1 MDGSVTNR
9 NSTPS
14 PRELLF
20 NDIFNNERKATTTDS
35 IDRTF
40 VPTNDSLTFYNIVSD
55 NENFLRDTLAKLK
68 GTVENIDSV
77 YNKDD
82 IEKQSYVE
90 TTPSSFENISPTVA
104 ETITNTPPDQRL
116 FTPPLRPAALINAS
130 NDNTDKQKLVVNKTK
145 KNITV
150 DTQLANNFDNNNNNN
165 NNSSSFNTPARNK
178 QHQKVLSTTSRISSA
193 SSNFSQQQ
201 QQLIPGTPQ
210 SSYSN
215 NSRKLYVNNPQLFS
229 KVAIRLNKLIQP
241 TSNYHPKQMDLL
253 IHNSFFGGH
262 CVDILCKILRTNDR
276 TLATLYG
283 RSLQQQGVIKDCLN
297 KQKLRDNNSELYCID
312 QAALAEVNGVCVLLS
327 KCYSPTCTRDK
338 PCYSLSCPRRRTLKK
353 QTSMKTLNKNKSM
366 SNLASRLSSNAFN
379 TERRK
384 SSSAAATP
392 LSSKPSMNFNSNI
405 PTPTTANGH
414 NNTNSSII
422 NNSNNNNTGSGNI
435 IIQNINQNYLNSAS
449 NDEKT
454 LWSSSVPMEILE
466 KLSSKEIKR
475 QEAIYE
481 VYVTE
486 KNFVKSLETVRDS
499 IIKTLAETNIIPH
512 DIRKNF
518 IKHVFAHV
526 NDIYSVNKR
535 FLDSLNDRMH
545 PQNYIISGIGDIIL
559 KWIPFF
565 EPFVFYIASR
575 PYAKYLMET
584 QRQVNPYFS
593 RFDEDLMNSKL
604 RHGID
609 SFLSQGVSRPG
620 RYVLLVREILKK
632 FDCLTKS
639 LELLNALMKRI
650 DKASGAA
657 QDRHDVILLKQ
668 KILFKN
674 EFVNLGLND
683 EKRRIRHEGTLFR
696 KEINTISNAGQLS
709 NQMSSS
715 NLSGLN
721 SNSVNVAQNF
731 NMNNVGDIQF
741 YLLDNV
747 LLFLKSKA
755 VNKWNQHKV
764 FQRPI
769 PLPLLFVIPGEEM
782 SVSLRKYIGSK
793 LGFSGC
799 VLDAAELNQLNSS
812 KPYNN
817 KNDVFN
823 YNSGMAN
830 NIIQKE
836 DDDNSDSLLKK
847 RSVSANNNG
856 SITNLNTA
864 HAHKRNSSSITSL
877 KEMTASSS
885 LTSLSQS
892 SKKLSLINSS
902 VNSNAITFL
911 YYGAKQRYQITLYGA
926 QIAAITTL
934 LDKIKQEQNRLIQ
947 NYNIFT
953 LYKLSDKVFD
963 YNNRILSLEPFDY
976 GKKNLVL
983 TNQGLSMCTLIE
995 KPSANKDKQFVLS
1008 PPLRLVTN
1016 LNNSNNKIQQ
1026 IAVLE
1031 ELQILLVLIDKKLY
1045 WVKLMILNDIIGQPN
1060 PFQFLKK
1067 YCRELLTHVVF
1078 FKVGKCA
1085 NKDLVVT
1092 TQSSGSMI
1100 KFFELTNLVKSI
1112 QEANNH
1118 QQSAGSA
1125 NDTKRKQAK
1134 LKITSVSFDS
1144 DPISISFLKN
1154 NLCVGCKKGFQIV
1167 SVTQNAHEPLLDPAD
1182 TSLEFA
1188 IKQMHNNGYGT
1199 TTIVLDNGS
1208 VSTSNYSNSGLSFG
1222 GMLGDS
1228 SGGDHAHAHGGS
1240 GVGVGVSVVGGGT
1253 SAISTSSNSNNG
1265 FLKPMDIYRIGNN
1278 FLLNYQELSFFVNSQ
1293 GWRKKDSNIIY
1304 WEGIPLGFCLYYPY
1318 VLAFNTNFIE
1328 IRYVETGELIRC
1340 IIAEKIRLLK
1350 PNKDFNT
1357 ELNNKNENPNI
1368 KIGKEDNNSINN
1380 DDEILY
1386 AYEDDRG
1393 YDVIAS
1399 IKFT

>member
-1 MDGSVTNR
+1 
-9 NSTPS
+9 
-14 PRELLF
+14 
-20 NDIFNNERKATTTDS
+20 
-35 IDRTF
+35 
-40 VPTNDSLTFYNIVSD
+40 
-55 NENFLRDTLAKLK
+55 
-68 GTVENIDSV
+68 
-77 YNKDD
+77 
-82 IEKQSYVE
+82 
-90 TTPSSFENISPTVA
+90 
-104 ETITNTPPDQRL
+104 
-116 FTPPLRPAALINAS
+116 
-130 NDNTDKQKLVVNKTK
+130 
-145 KNITV
+145 
-150 DTQLANNFDNNNNNN
+150 
-165 NNSSSFNTPARNK
+165 
-178 QHQKVLSTTSRISSA
+178 
-193 SSNFSQQQ
+193 
-201 QQLIPGTPQ
+201 
-210 SSYSN
+210 
-215 NSRKLYVNNPQLFS
+215 
-229 KVAIRLNKLIQP
+229 
-241 TSNYHPKQMDLL
+241 
-253 IHNSFFGGH
+253 
-262 CVDILCKILRTNDR
+262 
-276 TLATLYG
+276 
-283 RSLQQQGVIKDCLN
+283 
-297 KQKLRDNNSELYCID
+297 
-312 QAALAEVNGVCVLLS
+312 EVNGVCVLLS
-327 KCYSPTCTRDK
+327 KCYSPTCTKDK

-353 QTSMKTLNKNKSM
+353 QTSMKTLNKNKS
-366 SNLASRLSSNAFN
+366 
-379 TERRK
+379 
-384 SSSAAATP
+384 
-392 LSSKPSMNFNSNI
+392 I
-405 PTPTTANGH
+405 
-414 NNTNSSII
+414 
-422 NNSNNNNTGSGNI
+422 GNI

-466 KLSSKEIKR
+466 KLSSKEIKK

-620 RYVLLVREILKK
+620 RYVLLVREILKSTDQK
-632 FDCLTKS
+632 KQPKEFDCLTKS

-696 KEINTISNAGQLS
+696 KEINTISNTGQLS

-782 SVSLRKYIGSK
+782 SVSLRKYI
-793 LGFSGC
+793 
-799 VLDAAELNQLNSS
+799 
-812 KPYNN
+812 
-817 KNDVFN
+817 
-823 YNSGMAN
+823 
-830 NIIQKE
+830 
-836 DDDNSDSLLKK
+836 
-847 RSVSANNNG
+847 
-856 SITNLNTA
+856 
-864 HAHKRNSSSITSL
+864 
-877 KEMTASSS
+877 ASSS

-983 TNQGLSMCTLIE
+983 TNQGL
-995 KPSANKDKQFVLS
+995 
-1008 PPLRLVTN
+1008 
-1016 LNNSNNKIQQ
+1016 
-1026 IAVLE
+1026 
-1031 ELQILLVLIDKKLY
+1031 
-1045 WVKLMILNDIIGQPN
+1045 
-1060 PFQFLKK
+1060 
-1067 YCRELLTHVVF
+1067 
-1078 FKVGKCA
+1078 
-1085 NKDLVVT
+1085 
-1092 TQSSGSMI
+1092 
-1100 KFFELTNLVKSI
+1100 
-1112 QEANNH
+1112 
-1118 QQSAGSA
+1118 
-1125 NDTKRKQAK
+1125 
-1134 LKITSVSFDS
+1134 
-1144 DPISISFLKN
+1144 
-1154 NLCVGCKKGFQIV
+1154 
-1167 SVTQNAHEPLLDPAD
+1167 
-1182 TSLEFA
+1182 
-1188 IKQMHNNGYGT
+1188 
-1199 TTIVLDNGS
+1199 
-1208 VSTSNYSNSGLSFG
+1208 
-1222 GMLGDS
+1222 
-1228 SGGDHAHAHGGS
+1228 
-1240 GVGVGVSVVGGGT
+1240 
-1253 SAISTSSNSNNG
+1253 
-1265 FLKPMDIYRIGNN
+1265 
-1278 FLLNYQELSFFVNSQ
+1278 
-1293 GWRKKDSNIIY
+1293 
-1304 WEGIPLGFCLYYPY
+1304 
-1318 VLAFNTNFIE
+1318 
-1328 IRYVETGELIRC
+1328 
-1340 IIAEKIRLLK
+1340 
-1350 PNKDFNT
+1350 
-1357 ELNNKNENPNI
+1357 
-1368 KIGKEDNNSINN
+1368 
-1380 DDEILY
+1380 
-1386 AYEDDRG
+1386 
-1393 YDVIAS
+1393 
-1399 IKFT
+1399 